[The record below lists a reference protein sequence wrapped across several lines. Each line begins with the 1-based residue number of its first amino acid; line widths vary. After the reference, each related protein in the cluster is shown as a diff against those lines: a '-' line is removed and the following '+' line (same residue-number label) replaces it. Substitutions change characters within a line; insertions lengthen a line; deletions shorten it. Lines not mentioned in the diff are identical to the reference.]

1 MVVLAV
7 VFLAAGFLAV
17 VLAVGFAV
25 VFAAGLLALVAGLAA
40 VPALALA
47 NLAKAALRRLT
58 VLAFK
63 RPFLTALSYSD

>member
-1 MVVLAV
+1 MVA

-17 VLAVGFAV
+17 VLVAL
-25 VFAAGLLALVAGLAA
+25 AAGLLAFAA
-40 VPALALA
+40 VGLPAVDLA